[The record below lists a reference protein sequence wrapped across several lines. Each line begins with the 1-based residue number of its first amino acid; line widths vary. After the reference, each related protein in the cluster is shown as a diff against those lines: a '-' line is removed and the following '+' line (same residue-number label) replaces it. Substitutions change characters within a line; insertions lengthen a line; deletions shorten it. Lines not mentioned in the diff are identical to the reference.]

1 MPSPPNDD
9 FYLDP
14 KSDCVRR
21 VEDLDLEALAD
32 ATRRHG
38 PFQLLQRDLSVCRAS
53 LDDDLARK
61 SLFRRRVGDL
71 VYVSFVTTA
80 WMLGNILGALGCAVM
95 FFIVI
100 SAGEWD
106 AFFLQ
111 LDNLT
116 SRYVA
121 ADLGRRGLF
130 EHQLV
135 QVFTLLIIVI
145 ALLRVPSFVRHLRQ
159 GLAEARV
166 R

>member
-1 MPSPPNDD
+1 MSSPPNDR
-9 FYLDP
+9 FSTDP
-14 KSDCVRR
+14 RSSGVML
-21 VEDLDLEALAD
+21 VEDLDLEALA
-32 ATRRHG
+32 AVQSRHA
-38 PFQLLQRDLSVCRAS
+38 PVS
-53 LDDDLARK
+53 LDLYIARGIVADDIAR
-61 SLFRRRVGDL
+61 SQRLRQLGADT
-71 VYVSFVTTA
+71 VYVAFSLAA
-80 WMLGNILGALGCAVM
+80 WVVINVLGALGCAVA

-121 ADLGRRGLF
+121 ADLGRRGMF
-130 EHQLV
+130 EHQILWA
-135 QVFTLLIIVI
+135 FAILLAIIC
-145 ALLRVPSFVRHLRQ
+145 ALRLPGFIRSLRA